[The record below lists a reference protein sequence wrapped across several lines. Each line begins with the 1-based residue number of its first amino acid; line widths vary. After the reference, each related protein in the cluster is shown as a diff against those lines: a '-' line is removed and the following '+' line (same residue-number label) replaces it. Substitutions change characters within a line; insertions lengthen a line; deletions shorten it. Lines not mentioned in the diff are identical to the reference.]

1 MFKKSNFN
9 HRWYLG
15 LVISIGI
22 FFIGFVVYEAS
33 RAIKNEI
40 ALHDETSF
48 KKVSFILREK
58 IDSYVH
64 GLQGMNG
71 VYVVSDFNPS
81 PELIRKYAASRDF
94 FKNFPGALGY
104 GFARRVENKSLPK
117 YLDKRRSW
125 SPDFNLKKLQAQ
137 ENLDSYIV
145 EVIEPFEKNAE
156 ARGLDIG
163 SEPKRRDA
171 AEKAMLSGEATL
183 TAPIELV
190 QAKKTDPGF
199 ILFLPLYSQP
209 TLPDTIQDRKTK
221 LVGWANTPILS
232 SALID
237 FLEKSIESH
246 LIIEIKDSTG
256 EWIHRPTQKVDR
268 RFHHSED
275 WMHDTLSVGGRKWI
289 INGAIVPDS
298 RYTLVN
304 AASIIIF
311 LLICAIYI
319 AATFKLRKIIL
330 MKESSEDHIEEVESF
345 TSAVLN
351 GSNYAIISAFKDGTI
366 STFNKAAEKMLGF
379 TSQEMVGL
387 QKPGIFHDPK
397 EVQAMAKKLSEEL
410 GHDVPVGF
418 ETFAVMAEESSNPT
432 AEWTYINKKGDRFPV
447 RLSVSAMRDRSNQVI
462 GYVGVVEDLTQI
474 KKMEETIE
482 YQRMGIISAG
492 KMAALGEMAAGV
504 AHEINNPLAIIAGR
518 AGILLGMV
526 EEGEI
531 DKDFL
536 KEGLSRIDATCLRIE
551 KIVKGLRNFSR
562 ETSND
567 PMTLV
572 EIGLIIN
579 DTLSLC
585 RERVVKNNVNL
596 TVEGVMGAE
605 LLCRPVQISQVL
617 INLIGNSIDAI
628 RDLQEKWIIIR
639 VENKNNRL
647 IISVT
652 DSGSGIAPEVAD
664 KMMQPFYTTK
674 EVGKGTGLGLSIS
687 KGIVEAHEG
696 EMAYTLHQGHTR
708 FEMTFSEKS
717 V

>member
-1 MFKKSNFN
+1 
-9 HRWYLG
+9 
-15 LVISIGI
+15 
-22 FFIGFVVYEAS
+22 
-33 RAIKNEI
+33 
-40 ALHDETSF
+40 
-48 KKVSFILREK
+48 
-58 IDSYVH
+58 
-64 GLQGMNG
+64 
-71 VYVVSDFNPS
+71 
-81 PELIRKYAASRDF
+81 
-94 FKNFPGALGY
+94 
-104 GFARRVENKSLPK
+104 
-117 YLDKRRSW
+117 
-125 SPDFNLKKLQAQ
+125 
-137 ENLDSYIV
+137 
-145 EVIEPFEKNAE
+145 
-156 ARGLDIG
+156 
-163 SEPKRRDA
+163 
-171 AEKAMLSGEATL
+171 
-183 TAPIELV
+183 
-190 QAKKTDPGF
+190 
-199 ILFLPLYSQP
+199 
-209 TLPDTIQDRKTK
+209 
-221 LVGWANTPILS
+221 
-232 SALID
+232 
-237 FLEKSIESH
+237 
-246 LIIEIKDSTG
+246 
-256 EWIHRPTQKVDR
+256 
-268 RFHHSED
+268 
-275 WMHDTLSVGGRKWI
+275 
-289 INGAIVPDS
+289 
-298 RYTLVN
+298 
-304 AASIIIF
+304 
-311 LLICAIYI
+311 
-319 AATFKLRKIIL
+319 
-330 MKESSEDHIEEVESF
+330 
-345 TSAVLN
+345 
-351 GSNYAIISAFKDGTI
+351 
-366 STFNKAAEKMLGF
+366 
-379 TSQEMVGL
+379 L